1 MRTAWSATVTT
12 RRLRAGD
19 AEGQDGGV
27 VVEHV
32 AEPVEERSHG
42 GDRIDSGRGGQLG
55 QKPVQGLLVVARAMV
70 DASLDEAVCVQQE
83 RVTGCQLQDCRGEE
97 GG

>member
-1 MRTAWSATVTT
+1 MVRDEVTT

-42 GDRIDSGRGGQLG
+42 GDRIDSCGGG
-55 QKPVQGLLVVARAMV
+55 
-70 DASLDEAVCVQQE
+70 
-83 RVTGCQLQDCRGEE
+83 
-97 GG
+97 